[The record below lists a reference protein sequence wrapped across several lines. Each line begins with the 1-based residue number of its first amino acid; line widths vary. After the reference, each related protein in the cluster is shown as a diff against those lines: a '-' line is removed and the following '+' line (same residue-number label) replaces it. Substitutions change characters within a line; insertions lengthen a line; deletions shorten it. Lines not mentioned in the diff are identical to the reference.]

1 MEVSIKLADILSGKA
16 EGTVAVARTALVSE
30 AIKHMAEN
38 RCGSVMVA
46 DPEGRPEG
54 IFTERDVL
62 NLMATHGESTGQLK
76 VGDVMTTELI
86 TARPDSR
93 LDETLAVMT
102 GNRCRHMP
110 VLDGGKVVGV
120 VSIGDLVKA
129 KLEQTEFEVESL
141 REYIKVGY

>member
-1 MEVSIKLADILSGKA
+1 MKLADILSDKEEG
-16 EGTVAVARTALVSE
+16 GTVSVARTCSVIDAVKL
-30 AIKHMAEN
+30 MAEN
-38 RCGSVMVA
+38 RCGSVMVV
-46 DPEGRPEG
+46 DGDGRPEG

-62 NLMATHGESTGQLK
+62 NLMAERAERTGSAE

-102 GNRCRHMP
+102 SNRCRHMP
-110 VLDGGKVVGV
+110 VLDEGIVVGV

-129 KLEQTEFEVESL
+129 KLERTEFEVESL